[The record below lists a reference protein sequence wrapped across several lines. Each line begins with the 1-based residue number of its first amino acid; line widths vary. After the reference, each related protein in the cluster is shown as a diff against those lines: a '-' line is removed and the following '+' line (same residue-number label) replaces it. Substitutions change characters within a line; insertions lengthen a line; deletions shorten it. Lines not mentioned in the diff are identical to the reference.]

1 MKHNYYPVKPACG
14 LRAAALAAAMT
25 LSATLSA
32 QTTPPQKP
40 VNFKADANYNKVVLT
55 WENPVET
62 ETLLAEDFEGSSFPS
77 EGWSQT
83 VTNTYDPTHTWFQF
97 PSAEMEEDGIDDE
110 SRAMFV
116 HGGKKSALVYFDM
129 YAPHDDGS
137 SAAQNEWLIMPA
149 TKGAEYLTFYSYINP
164 ELLTYSAEESF
175 PDHYYVKVSHDG
187 GNTWTVVWDA
197 RTDMM
202 DIDAFQKVSLYLGDP
217 SQGDPI
223 VAFQATG
230 DPEVTETGLY
240 FAWAIDDVE
249 LSKRAGSATA
259 APTEAYNV
267 YYDGEPIAENLHA
280 TTYTD
285 LSDKVPGEHT
295 YAVEAV
301 STTVGLQSE
310 KVEQKVT
317 IKNPVTNAPTNVKL
331 SYKEGSTKGKYDV
344 TVTWDAPEGDRKPV
358 NYSVYCNN
366 ALVAGYMEE
375 MEVEQTGKPKGAY
388 TYQVV
393 ANYEYPSGAS
403 DRTLAEA
410 NIAIGTRFPA
420 TNLDAK
426 YGEGNTL
433 AMTWQAPVASEY
445 ELDKYDVYRGN
456 TKIGETKET
465 TFTEQNAPDG
475 YYDYAVKAVY
485 ADGVAAIPA
494 VVNMAKGQVPSYQL
508 PFTEDFTGGL
518 TPENWT
524 IEKVDGKVQDQYLW
538 RFNNL
543 FDIPVEGG
551 NFSGDF
557 ASVSSAVAG
566 YTNVWT
572 VLDTPPLVRGALK
585 DGEKTFLEFDVDYDA
600 TTTKTSEAGVYYSLN
615 AQEWAPLEI
624 FNGYVK
630 EALAEGETCKP
641 EHKVIDITDCFTD
654 DATPIYIA
662 WSYKGKLAQHLA
674 IDNVCVYNGT
684 AAAIR
689 GIGDNAQWR
698 IDGHSIILGG
708 NEGTASVFTAD
719 GIRLGEALLNGS
731 QTSLPLAAGMNI
743 ITITTP
749 NGTKM
754 IKISL

>member
-1 MKHNYYPVKPACG
+1 MKHNYYPVNPAYG

-25 LSATLSA
+25 LTATLSA
-32 QTTPPQKP
+32 QTTPPEKP
-40 VNFKADANYNKVVLT
+40 ANFKADADYNKVVLT
-55 WENPVET
+55 WENPVKT
-62 ETLLAEDFEGSSFPS
+62 ETLLTEDFEGSSFPS

-83 VTNTYDPTHTWFQF
+83 TTNTYDPTHTWFQY

-129 YAPHDDGS
+129 YAPHDDGT
-137 SAAQNEWLIMPA
+137 SAAQNEWLVMPA

-164 ELLTYSAEESF
+164 ELLTYSDQEEF

-187 GNTWTVVWDA
+187 GQTWSVVWDA

-217 SQGDPI
+217 SQGDPV

-230 DPEVTETGLY
+230 NPDNPDTGLY

-249 LSKRAGSATA
+249 LSKRAGSPTA

-267 YYDGEPIAENLHA
+267 YFDGEPIAENLHA

-285 LSDKVPGEHT
+285 LSDKMPGEHT

-301 STTVGLQSE
+301 STTAGLKSE
-310 KVEQKVT
+310 KAEQTVT
-317 IKNPVTNAPTNVKL
+317 IKDPVTNAPTNVKL
-331 SYKEGSTKGKYDV
+331 TYKEGSTKGKYDV
-344 TVTWDAPEGDRKPV
+344 TVTWDAPEGDRKPL

-366 ALVAGYMEE
+366 ALVAGFMEE
-375 MEVEQTGKPKGAY
+375 MEVEQTGKPKGVY

-393 ANYEYPSGAS
+393 ANYEYPSGQS
-403 DRTLAEA
+403 DRSLAEA

-420 TNLDAK
+420 TSLDGK
-426 YGEGNTL
+426 YGDGNTL

-445 ELDKYDVYRGN
+445 TLDKYCVYRGN

-465 TFTEQNAPDG
+465 SFTEQNAPDG

-485 ADGVAAIPA
+485 TDGVAAIPA
-494 VVNMAKGQVPSYQL
+494 VVNMAKGKMPEYTL

-585 DGEKTFLEFDVDYDA
+585 DGEKTFLEFDLDYDA
-600 TTTKTSEAGVYYSLN
+600 TTTKTSEAGVYYSFN
-615 AQEWAPLEI
+615 AQDWAPIEI

-630 EALAEGETCKP
+630 ESLAEGETCKP
-641 EHKVIDITDCFTD
+641 EHKAIDITDCFTD
-654 DATPIYIA
+654 DTTPIYIA
-662 WSYKGKLAQHLA
+662 WSYKGKLAQHMA

-689 GIGDNAQWR
+689 SMAGNTQWR
-698 IDGHSIILGG
+698 VDGSSIILSG
-708 NEGTASVFTAD
+708 NGGTARVFTVD
-719 GIRLGEALLNGS
+719 GVRTGEAKLSGA
-731 QTSLPLAAGMNI
+731 QTALPLQPGMNI
-743 ITITTP
+743 ITITTSE
-749 NGTKM
+749 GVKT
-754 IKISL
+754 IKVSL